1 MIFLILEVLNI
12 NLPSDP
18 ILRKSLSHA
27 GGSSSASVVA
37 SRLITWLQTVYVS
50 FAAPSSQPRNVQ
62 LTPKSSTQLEIT
74 WEAPTLVDW
83 NSEHLSY
90 KVGYKYGRQTYR
102 DVIKCKKSQSPAAAA
117 RVVPSSTGRTSDGRW
132 VGWVSNM
139 TFLFHVQASW

>member
-1 MIFLILEVLNI
+1 MIFLILELLNI
-12 NLPSDP
+12 TLLSDP
-18 ILRKSLSHA
+18 ILREPLSQA
-27 GGSSSASVVA
+27 RGRSSASVVA

-90 KVGYKYGRQTYR
+90 KVGYKYGRQTYKR
-102 DVIKCKKSQSPAAAA
+102 CNKMQKKASRLPPPPPSP
-117 RVVPSSTGRTSDGRW
+117 GRTSVGRW

>member
-1 MIFLILEVLNI
+1 MLFLILELLNI
-12 NLPSDP
+12 TLLSDP
-18 ILRKSLSHA
+18 ILREPLSHA

-90 KVGYKYGRQTYR
+90 KVGYKYGRQTYK
-102 DVIKCKKSQSPAAAA
+102 DVIKCKKKPAACRRRPRRVA
-117 RVVPSSTGRTSDGRW
+117 RRS
-132 VGWVSNM
+132 VGGSAGY
-139 TFLFHVQASW
+139 LI